1 MCNTNNIVKK
11 RPFTVF
17 LYDRTEDSEKS
28 HELIA
33 AEVTAKRFPYIRLGG
48 IYIDNTA
55 NTDSRPAFMKMM
67 NDCDTIPVDCIAV
80 PSESRLFGS
89 IELMCT
95 AMKAIA
101 DRGIAVLDLETERLI
116 DYEQIWDGLVILA
129 DIVIDVEEGG

>member
-1 MCNTNNIVKK
+1 MCNTNNIIKK

-17 LYDRTEDSEKS
+17 LYDRTENSEKS

-55 NTDSRPAFMKMM
+55 NTDERPAFTKMM
-67 NDCDTIPVDCIAV
+67 SDCDMIAVDCIAV

-89 IELMCT
+89 MELMCI

-101 DRGIAVLDLETERLI
+101 DRGIAVLDLETGRII
-116 DYEQIWDGLVILA
+116 DYEKIWDGFVMLA
-129 DIVIDVEEGG
+129 EMVLEVEGR

>member
-1 MCNTNNIVKK
+1 MTEQ
-11 RPFTVF
+11 
-17 LYDRTEDSEKS
+17 RTKS

-95 AMKAIA
+95 AMKSIA
-101 DRGIAVLDLETERLI
+101 DRGIAVLDLETGRII
-116 DYEQIWDGLVILA
+116 DYERIWDGFVMFAETVLEIE
-129 DIVIDVEEGG
+129 DV

>member
-17 LYDRTEDSEKS
+17 LYDRTENSERS
-28 HELIA
+28 NELTA
-33 AEVTAKRFPYIRLGG
+33 AEVTAKRSPYIRLGG

-67 NDCDTIPVDCIAV
+67 SDSDTIPVDCIAV

-89 IELMCT
+89 IELICT
-95 AMKAIA
+95 AMKSIA
-101 DRGIAVLDLETERLI
+101 DRGIAVLDLETGRII
-116 DYEQIWDGLVILA
+116 DYERIWDGFVMFAETVLEIE
-129 DIVIDVEEGG
+129 DV